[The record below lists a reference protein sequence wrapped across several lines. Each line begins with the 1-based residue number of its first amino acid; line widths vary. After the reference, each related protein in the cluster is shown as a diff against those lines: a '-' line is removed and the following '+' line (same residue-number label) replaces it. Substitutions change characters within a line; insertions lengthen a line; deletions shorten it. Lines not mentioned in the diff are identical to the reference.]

1 MQNGR
6 NRDHIF
12 LLEYSVMMPVS
23 KKKEMTSFP
32 YMEVMS
38 HRRVAQS
45 YISAFNHY
53 TFLFFQI
60 ELLRNLREFYSIHL
74 EE

>member
-1 MQNGR
+1 
-6 NRDHIF
+6 
-12 LLEYSVMMPVS
+12 
-23 KKKEMTSFP
+23 MTSFS
-32 YMEVMS
+32 YMEGMS

-53 TFLFFQI
+53 ILFFQI